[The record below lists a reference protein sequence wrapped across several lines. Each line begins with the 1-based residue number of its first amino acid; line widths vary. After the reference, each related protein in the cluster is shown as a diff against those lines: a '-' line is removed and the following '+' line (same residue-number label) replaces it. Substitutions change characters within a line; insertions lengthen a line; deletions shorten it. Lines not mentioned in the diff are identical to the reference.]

1 MRSLSTHVI
10 KKLKRTVDHVI
21 PPLRKNQN
29 NMLIYKNNK
38 SDISTL
44 YAPLKELATNVFNGN
59 DYAIE
64 VFCKS
69 YGLQHKS
76 GWFLPQ
82 LVHKFSELK
91 LQKNESGKYSP
102 RALYDN
108 YIKRDPTLYALL
120 ALAKHSKRSSILK
133 EQTKNAEFSSL
144 VPLVLSG
151 FKRYHDIPYS
161 AWDAADLDLLV
172 ETGLYEAMT
181 KTQDLPSL
189 TKEEILE
196 ERLFGLT
203 IKTGGHAGE
212 VRSATSTYSLF
223 MHKDSPLYNVPKLAK
238 IMVCQTWCAHPSIR
252 NKYMILDPLDW
263 DRIPE
268 PLISTDVLLPCIS
281 NMVHDVPIDFR
292 REGGKPDGSGKTP
305 PWER

>member
-1 MRSLSTHVI
+1 
-10 KKLKRTVDHVI
+10 
-21 PPLRKNQN
+21 
-29 NMLIYKNNK
+29 MLIYKNNK

-91 LQKNESGKYSP
+91 PQKNESGKYSP

-108 YIKRDPTLYALL
+108 YIKRDPTLFALL
-120 ALAKHSKRSSILK
+120 ALAKHSKRSNILK

-161 AWDAADLDLLV
+161 AWDAADLGLLV
-172 ETGLYEAMT
+172 EAGLYEAMT
-181 KTQDLPSL
+181 QDIPSL
-189 TKEEILE
+189 TNEEILE

-203 IKTGGHAGE
+203 IKTGIHAGE

-223 MHKDSPLYNVPKLAK
+223 MHRDSPLYNIPKLAK
-238 IMVCQTWCAHPSIR
+238 IMVCQTWCAHPSLR

-268 PLISTDVLLPCIS
+268 PLISTDVLLPDIS
-281 NMVHDVPIDFR
+281 NMVHGVPVPITLRDYTVSPDVPLDLR
-292 REGGKPDGSGKTP
+292 REGGKPDGSDKTP